1 MKSIK
6 GFALGLA
13 LGVAVAIGTV
23 GLAQTTK
30 PADQKQNA
38 ESCCAAC
45 CNHGGSG
52 AMKAGQMKHEAGM
65 KHADGKMKAHDG
77 AGGCCCCSGDSCEM
91 QMKMKEAE
99 KTKQE

>member
-6 GFALGLA
+6 GFALGLS

-30 PADQKQNA
+30 PADQTQKA
-38 ESCCAAC
+38 ESCCASC
-45 CNHGGSG
+45 CSHSGAG
-52 AMKAGQMKHEAGM
+52 AMKAGDMKHEAGM
-65 KHADGKMKAHDG
+65 KHEGMMKAHNG
-77 AGGCCCCSGDSCEM
+77 EGGCCCCSGDSCDM
-91 QMKMKEAE
+91 QMKMKATE

>member
-30 PADQKQNA
+30 PADQKQTA
-38 ESCCAAC
+38 ESCCATC
-45 CNHGGSG
+45 CNHDGSG
-52 AMKAGQMKHEAGM
+52 AMKAGEMKHEAGV
-65 KHADGKMKAHDG
+65 KHAAGMMKAHG
-77 AGGCCCCSGDSCEM
+77 EGGCCCCSGDSCDM
-91 QMKMKEAE
+91 QMKMKETE

>member
-30 PADQKQNA
+30 PAEQKQSA

-45 CNHGGSG
+45 CKHDGSG
-52 AMKAGQMKHEAGM
+52 AMKAGEMKHEAGM
-65 KHADGKMKAHDG
+65 KHAAGMVKAHEE
-77 AGGCCCCSGDSCEM
+77 GGCCCCSGDSCDM
-91 QMKMKEAE
+91 QMKMKETE

>member
-45 CNHGGSG
+45 CNHDGSG
-52 AMKAGQMKHEAGM
+52 SMKSAEMKHEAGA
-65 KHADGKMKAHDG
+65 KHDPAMMKAHNG
-77 AGGCCCCSGDSCEM
+77 EGGCCCCGGDSCDM
-91 QMKMKEAE
+91 QMKTKMKEN
-99 KTKQE
+99 QE

>member
-30 PADQKQNA
+30 PADQKQTA
-38 ESCCAAC
+38 ESCCATC
-45 CNHGGSG
+45 CNHDGSG
-52 AMKAGQMKHEAGM
+52 AMKAGEVKHAAGM
-65 KHADGKMKAHDG
+65 MKAHG
-77 AGGCCCCSGDSCEM
+77 EGGCCCCSADSCDM
-91 QMKMKEAE
+91 QMKMKETE